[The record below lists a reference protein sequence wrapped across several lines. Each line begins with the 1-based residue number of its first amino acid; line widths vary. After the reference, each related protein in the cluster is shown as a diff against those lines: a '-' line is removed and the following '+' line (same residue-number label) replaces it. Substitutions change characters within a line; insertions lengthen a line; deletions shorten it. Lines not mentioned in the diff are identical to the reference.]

1 MKLILLGA
9 PGAGKGTI
17 AKLLSEVDGSVQ
29 ISTGDILRGAV
40 DAGSALG
47 ARAHDF
53 MQRGEL
59 APDDLIMA
67 IMEERLQQPDCRA
80 GFLLDGF
87 PRTIVQAEAL
97 TRLLSRL
104 GVTLDFVVNLEVP
117 RAVVLDRLSTRRT
130 CENPDCQAI
139 YNIRSKPP
147 KVAGVCDRC
156 GGAVVQRADE
166 SEEAITQRLETYME
180 KTAPLSEFYRARG
193 MLLNVD
199 ATSSAKVVAAVQ
211 ERLNPVLFW
220 GVDGCRNG
228 WFCIGLGAHD
238 QCEYFAGR
246 SIEKVAAHIR
256 RRGAKI
262 ALIDIPIG
270 LADGEAERLCD
281 KFARKIV
288 GPRSGSVFRIP
299 CRHALDAYRAAE
311 GNSTIKSRAGKAMN
325 HEITGMRL
333 SSFSWSL
340 APKIIEVD
348 DFLAADRAARN
359 LFREIHP
366 ELCFRAFKGEALH
379 TAKKGGA
386 GILERREILQAHF
399 PQAEQVYENARYDP
413 NVFRDPEIVIEEDD
427 ILDALAGAVTA
438 KLGADADTPY
448 RAFPSEPKDARGLLM
463 QMLYVDPHGK
473 ICGD

>member
-1 MKLILLGA
+1 M
-9 PGAGKGTI
+9 
-17 AKLLSEVDGSVQ
+17 
-29 ISTGDILRGAV
+29 
-40 DAGSALG
+40 
-47 ARAHDF
+47 
-53 MQRGEL
+53 
-59 APDDLIMA
+59 
-67 IMEERLQQPDCRA
+67 
-80 GFLLDGF
+80 
-87 PRTIVQAEAL
+87 
-97 TRLLSRL
+97 
-104 GVTLDFVVNLEVP
+104 
-117 RAVVLDRLSTRRT
+117 
-130 CENPDCQAI
+130 
-139 YNIRSKPP
+139 
-147 KVAGVCDRC
+147 
-156 GGAVVQRADE
+156 
-166 SEEAITQRLETYME
+166 
-180 KTAPLSEFYRARG
+180 
-193 MLLNVD
+193 
-199 ATSSAKVVAAVQ
+199 
-211 ERLNPVLFW
+211 
-220 GVDGCRNG
+220 DGCRNG

-311 GNSTIKSRAGKAMN
+311 GNSTIKARAGKAMN